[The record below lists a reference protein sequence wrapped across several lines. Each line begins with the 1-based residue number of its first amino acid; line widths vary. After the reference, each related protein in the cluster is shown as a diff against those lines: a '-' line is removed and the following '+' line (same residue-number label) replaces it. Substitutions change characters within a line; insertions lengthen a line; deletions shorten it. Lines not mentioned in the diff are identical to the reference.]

1 MNIRLTHKQPGDFYF
16 QFTYN
21 STSNV
26 GFSGHVLFDYVCI
39 HPYVFLFLAG
49 QYKTKEIISLQ
60 RKLSHFGGFKVNGR
74 GSLRGSEEI
83 DGSLLSLLLPEDVPE
98 KGHGVNNSRELF
110 QNSILGILQ
119 IGRVSHSSGLKN
131 RDEHLRPGCVS
142 LSMRTLG
149 LVRWSLGWSTPQGK
163 AYMWSRNKMPP

>member
-1 MNIRLTHKQPGDFYF
+1 MNIRLTLINKLEI
-16 QFTYN
+16 
-21 STSNV
+21 STS
-26 GFSGHVLFDYVCI
+26 GLLITVLLTWVSLGTLSLTVCM
-39 HPYVFLFLAG
+39 HPCVFLFLAG
-49 QYKTKEIISLQ
+49 QYKTKETVGLQ

-83 DGSLLSLLLPEDVPE
+83 DGSLLSLLLPENVPE
-98 KGHGVNNSRELF
+98 KGHGVNDSRELF

-119 IGRVSHSSGLKN
+119 IGRVGHSSGLKI
-131 RDEHLRPGCVS
+131 RDKHLRPGCVS

-163 AYMWSRNKMPP
+163 AYMWSRNKVLP